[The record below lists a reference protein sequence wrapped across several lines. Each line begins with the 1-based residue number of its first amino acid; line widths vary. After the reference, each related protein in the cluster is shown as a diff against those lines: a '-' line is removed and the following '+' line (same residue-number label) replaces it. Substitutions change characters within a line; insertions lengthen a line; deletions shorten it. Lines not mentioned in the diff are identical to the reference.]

1 MRFLTESQLWDT
13 IVNEAGIGQEAAY
26 LDFTRHEFKR
36 AVIFLRK
43 LQDIDIPPEVIRQ
56 LRESALHYDYQLRVT
71 GKWATM
77 ADLQFAVGDVTWLW
91 KDWIPKDM
99 LTLLAGD
106 PGTGK
111 SQLALWFC
119 KLVAEG
125 LLWPNREYNNPE
137 PVIFVDAEAAQVI
150 TKERCINMD
159 IPLDRVFV
167 PNLGNDMLAQPDLS
181 EESHR
186 EQLANMVEEVKPAL
200 IVIDSMGGI
209 KSGGENKKEEMQP
222 IMLYLTRLVQ
232 NRNCGILV
240 LHHLNKTKREEHEEI
255 ALANLRGS
263 SVIAQFAR
271 SVMFVSTKPQ
281 GTKLWVGKSNIAK
294 LAPPLRVDPRIETVA
309 NETVIKGFDFS
320 LWSEDIKL
328 TKIEECQR
336 WVLQYLAGQDL
347 DTGIAA
353 RQVFDAGDEMWT
365 IRTVKDA
372 GTVLENRGLIRRS
385 GGKNSVW
392 RVLQPMLREA
402 NHEESENE
410 DLGEEEERTQESDET
425 IYIYDDGRSN

>member
-1 MRFLTESQLWDT
+1 MRFLTESQLWDK
-13 IVNEAGIGQEAAY
+13 IVSEAELGEQAAY
-26 LDFTRHEFKR
+26 LEFTRHEFKR
-36 AVIFLRK
+36 SVIFLRK
-43 LQDIDIPPEVIRQ
+43 TQDIDIPEEV
-56 LRESALHYDYQLRVT
+56 LRKLRTAAGFYEYQVRVT

-77 ADLQFAVGDVTWLW
+77 ADLQLAVGDVSWLW
-91 KDWIPKDM
+91 RDWIPKDM
-99 LTLLAGD
+99 LTLLAGE

-119 KLVAEG
+119 KVAAQG
-125 LLWPNREYNNPE
+125 LMWPNRESVSPE
-137 PVIFVDAEAAQVI
+137 NVIFVDAEAAQVI
-150 TKERCINMD
+150 TKERCLNMD
-159 IPLDRVFV
+159 IPLDKVYV

-186 EQLANMVEEVKPAL
+186 EQLSNMVDEVKPSL

-255 ALANLRGS
+255 ALANIRGS

-271 SVMFVSTKPQ
+271 SVIFLSAKPQ

-294 LAPPLRVDPRIETVA
+294 LAPPLRVDPRIEMVDHQS
-309 NETVIKGFDFS
+309 IIRGFDFAP
-320 LWSEDIKL
+320 WEEDIKL

-365 IRTVKDA
+365 VRTVKDA

-392 RVLQPMLREA
+392 RVLQPMLRE
-402 NHEESENE
+402 NNNGDYSSE
-410 DLGEEEERTQESDET
+410 DEHT
-425 IYIYDDGRSN
+425 TD

>member
-1 MRFLTESQLWDT
+1 MRFLTESQLWDK
-13 IVNEAGIGQEAAY
+13 IVTEAGLGDQSAY

-36 AVIFLRK
+36 GVVFLRL
-43 LQDIDIPPEVIRQ
+43 LQAIDLPPELIT
-56 LRESALHYDYQLRVT
+56 ALTQAALQYEYQLKVT

-77 ADLQFAVGDVTWLW
+77 ADLQLAVGDVSWLW

-119 KLVAEG
+119 KLVAQG
-125 LLWPNREYNNPE
+125 LMWPNRELTTPSN
-137 PVIFVDAEAAQVI
+137 VIYVDAEAAQVI
-150 TKERCINMD
+150 TKERCLNMD
-159 IPLDRVFV
+159 IPMDRVYV
-167 PNLGNDMLAQPDLS
+167 PNLGNDMLAQPDLAD
-181 EESHR
+181 ESHR
-186 EQLANMVEEVKPAL
+186 EQLWNMVEEVEPAL

-232 NRNCGILV
+232 NRNCAILV

-271 SVMFVSTKPQ
+271 SVMFISSKPQ

-294 LAPPLRVDPRIETVA
+294 LATPLRLDARIEQVGR
-309 NETVIKGFDFS
+309 ESIIRGFDFS
-320 LWSEDIKL
+320 EWSEDEKP

-336 WVLQYLAGQDL
+336 WVIEHLLTKDQYQNVGSNIFEL
-347 DTGIAA
+347 
-353 RQVFDAGDEMWT
+353 GDETWT
-365 IRTVKDA
+365 RRTVKDA
-372 GTVLENRGLIRRS
+372 GAVLERKGLITRS
-385 GGKNSVW
+385 GGRGSIWQLIQHPLKEVTSGNGHA
-392 RVLQPMLREA
+392 PEFYIKGEA
-402 NHEESENE
+402 
-410 DLGEEEERTQESDET
+410 DDEF
-425 IYIYDDGRSN
+425 D